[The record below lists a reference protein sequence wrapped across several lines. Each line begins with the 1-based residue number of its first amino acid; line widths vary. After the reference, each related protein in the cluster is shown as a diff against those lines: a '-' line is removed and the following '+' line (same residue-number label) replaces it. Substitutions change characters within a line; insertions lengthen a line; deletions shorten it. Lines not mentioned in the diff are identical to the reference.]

1 MNNNDFKATVSV
13 EEIFLSMPF
22 DKQNQLPLPKGR
34 GLMNE
39 Q

>member
-1 MNNNDFKATVSV
+1 MDIKNLILEELEFITNNYS
-13 EEIFLSMPF
+13 EIY
-22 DKQNQLPLPKGR
+22 DQLPLPKGR